1 MAKKQDD
8 LGNNDNG
15 NDKIVKITKK
25 GLSIFRKES
34 ELNQYITDGWI
45 IE

>member
-8 LGNNDNG
+8 LGNNDN
-15 NDKIVKITKK
+15 DKLVKITKK

-34 ELNQYITDGWI
+34 ELNQYIIDGWI